1 MKSPIDLSAC
11 ISHKNNIIA
20 IVPAAGIGSRMQAD
34 KPKQYLKIHNKTIL
48 EHTLEQLL
56 NYPKISSIV
65 IAVAKD
71 DPYLS
76 QISLLSNPKI
86 QLVTGGESRAESVYN
101 ALKIVDPNSWVLVH
115 DAARPCLT
123 HQDLD
128 KLLNINTPCGA
139 ILATPVIDTLK
150 RSNDKTTILQ
160 TEDRSQLW
168 HALTPQFFPTILLK
182 SALEYAQTQNL
193 DITDD
198 ASAIELYGLHPLL
211 IMGRSDNIKITRPE
225 DLALAEFYL
234 TQQDRD

>member
-1 MKSPIDLSAC
+1 M
-11 ISHKNNIIA
+11 
-20 IVPAAGIGSRMQAD
+20 
-34 KPKQYLKIHNKTIL
+34 
-48 EHTLEQLL
+48 
-56 NYPKISSIV
+56 
-65 IAVAKD
+65 
-71 DPYLS
+71 
-76 QISLLSNPKI
+76 
-86 QLVTGGESRAESVYN
+86 
-101 ALKIVDPNSWVLVH
+101 
-115 DAARPCLT
+115 
-123 HQDLD
+123 
-128 KLLNINTPCGA
+128 
-139 ILATPVIDTLK
+139 IDTLK

-234 TQQDRD
+234 PQQDRD